1 MTSCPLYN
9 DSNLAYT
16 GSNNPYALIQS
27 AGKKR
32 KLRKSRKS
40 RKNKLRKT
48 LRKTLRRNRGY
59 IY

>member
-16 GSNNPYALIQS
+16 GPYNPYSLIQN

-32 KLRKSRKS
+32 KTTKKRSKKSHKKTRTNRLRKS
-40 RKNKLRKT
+40 
-48 LRKTLRRNRGY
+48 LRRS
-59 IY
+59 